1 VQPRIGKTYRAAVRV
16 GAGARLGAT
25 GLRVVS
31 LGGWVGLTTS
41 AGVGEG
47 VGDGVGLAVG
57 DDDDG
62 GGVTGGAAAGWLPLP
77 HAAASSRAIRANGT
91 LTVSA

>member
-1 VQPRIGKTYRAAVRV
+1 VQPRIGKTYRAAVWV
-16 GAGARLGAT
+16 GAGGRLGVT

-41 AGVGEG
+41 AGAGEG

-57 DDDDG
+57 DDE
-62 GGVTGGAAAGWLPLP
+62 GVTAGAAAGWLPLP

-91 LTVSA
+91 LTVPA